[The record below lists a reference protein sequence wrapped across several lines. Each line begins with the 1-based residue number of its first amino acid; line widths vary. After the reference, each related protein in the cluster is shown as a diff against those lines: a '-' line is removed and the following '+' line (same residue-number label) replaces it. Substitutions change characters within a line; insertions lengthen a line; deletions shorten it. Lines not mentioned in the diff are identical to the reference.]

1 MNDEG
6 TNLLI
11 IVGFRNVFLTG
22 EDSSEVSE
30 FTPIFGDCLKH
41 FKLSH
46 NKVTGVTSAFFKLVS
61 DIDYNKIN
69 STNLI

>member
-30 FTPIFGDCLKH
+30 FTPIFGECPKH